1 MTDTRTRIGETT
13 YADDRYV
20 MIETGRYTTVY
31 IGDFEYPDG
40 RLAGTIRGMEA
51 YYDDV
56 MTFAV
61 RNISLDARYGNVGSS
76 RSEAYQLALKGNDR
90 LFGSTGDDKLLAFA
104 GADIL
109 KGAAGDDILAG
120 GSGADRVF
128 GGSGNDVLRGGDDA
142 DLLRGGG
149 GRDVH
154 IGGAGADRFVFGSHE
169 GSDRVRDFQNGVDRL
184 EILGGTTFSDL
195 EIAKAGSSVTISFEH
210 TVITLDHTRLA
221 AIGVEDFLF

>member
-1 MTDTRTRIGETT
+1 MAVLRTYVPLDMTDTRTRIGETT

-120 GSGADRVF
+120 E
-128 GGSGNDVLRGGDDA
+128 
-142 DLLRGGG
+142 
-149 GRDVH
+149 
-154 IGGAGADRFVFGSHE
+154 AG
-169 GSDRVRDFQNGVDRL
+169 L
-184 EILGGTTFSDL
+184 
-195 EIAKAGSSVTISFEH
+195 IASSAAREMTSCAAAMTLICCVAAAGEMSTSAARAPIGSS
-210 TVITLDHTRLA
+210 LGPMRA
-221 AIGVEDFLF
+221 AIGSGTSRTASTGWKSLAARPFPTWRLPRPEAP